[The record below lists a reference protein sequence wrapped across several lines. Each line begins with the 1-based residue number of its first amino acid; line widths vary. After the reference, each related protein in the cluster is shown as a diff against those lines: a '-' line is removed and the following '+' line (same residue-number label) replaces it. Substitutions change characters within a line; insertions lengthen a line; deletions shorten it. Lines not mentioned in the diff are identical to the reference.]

1 MPVEKLKKSG
11 LSRNSYIGVI
21 LASLGFLIIM
31 AIEFFM
37 VSYGYGYWI
46 ELFNG
51 ATWPQQFT
59 QMSPASN
66 NPFIFYVILS
76 LRTAINLGAGLTL
89 IAGAYWFFANGPERW
104 LMRKLSSVLNVRD
117 TALTGYLI
125 QVLEKEN
132 IKLPEQV
139 EDMLYKAAEE
149 FQSTD
154 AGRHFLREAQ
164 RSNNSDQK

>member
-1 MPVEKLKKSG
+1 M
-11 LSRNSYIGVI
+11 
-21 LASLGFLIIM
+21 
-31 AIEFFM
+31 
-37 VSYGYGYWI
+37 
-46 ELFNG
+46 
-51 ATWPQQFT
+51 
-59 QMSPASN
+59 
-66 NPFIFYVILS
+66 
-76 LRTAINLGAGLTL
+76 RTPRPTNDFRSI
-89 IAGAYWFFANGPERW
+89 
-104 LMRKLSSVLNVRD
+104 SSVLNVRD

-164 RSNNSDQK
+164 TNYPHLIRQ